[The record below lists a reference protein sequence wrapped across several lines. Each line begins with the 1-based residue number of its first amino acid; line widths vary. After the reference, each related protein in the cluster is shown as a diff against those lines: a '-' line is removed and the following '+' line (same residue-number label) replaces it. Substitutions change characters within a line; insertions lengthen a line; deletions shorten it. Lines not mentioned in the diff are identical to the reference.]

1 MAVHG
6 SALAKNGG
14 MRPWATVAYSRWLLE
29 QAAAEESD
37 AELNF
42 VEAELLRLFLH
53 LFFLRRPTA
62 HGDEEDVEDAERE
75 RFGGVARDE
84 GAEVGASGYIV
95 LLGGT
100 PEAGF

>member
-53 LFFLRRPTA
+53 LFFLRRPKMGKRDKN
-62 HGDEEDVEDAERE
+62 GD
-75 RFGGVARDE
+75 FFPGGF
-84 GAEVGASGYIV
+84 ASS
-95 LLGGT
+95 LALRW
-100 PEAGF
+100 FSSR

>member
-53 LFFLRRPTA
+53 LFMERPN
-62 HGDEEDVEDAERE
+62 
-75 RFGGVARDE
+75 
-84 GAEVGASGYIV
+84 GAETLVAPLVSSTTKA
-95 LLGGT
+95 L
-100 PEAGF
+100 